1 MNRIKL
7 LGLGAFVAALTASST
22 AFAQD
27 GAAAEDGSGRGLVAL
42 AAALAIGLA
51 ALGGTTAQGRAA
63 SHALEG
69 IARNPGAADKMF
81 TPLLLSLALMESL
94 VIFSLLIAFTLAGNV

>member
-27 GAAAEDGSGRGLVAL
+27 GAAEDGSGRGLVAL

>member
-1 MNRIKL
+1 MNRTKL
-7 LGLGAFVAALTASST
+7 IGLGTFLAVLTVSAT
-22 AFAQD
+22 AFAED
-27 GAAAEDGSGRGLVAL
+27 GAAAGNSDGLIAI

-51 ALGGTTAQGRAA
+51 ALGGTTGQGRAA

-94 VIFSLLIAFTLAGNV
+94 VIFSLLIAFTLTGKF